1 VLDDDSTVVGKGRFF
16 GGSVCTKVLLFAIKI
31 DLCFEPLPSHVHST
45 IPNGVSRQQSS
56 LLRFFFAFI
65 NSSSMGNPPGKLKL
79 EDKSLRCDLALVT
92 EGGPENKPAE
102 ERRAT
107 TKVSA
112 IEEQT
117 KN

>member
-1 VLDDDSTVVGKGRFF
+1 MYTPRYPVVFLDNS
-16 GGSVCTKVLLFAIKI
+16 
-31 DLCFEPLPSHVHST
+31 
-45 IPNGVSRQQSS
+45 
-56 LLRFFFAFI
+56 LRFFFAFI
-65 NSSSMGNPPGKLKL
+65 NSSSMGNPPGKFNL

-117 KN
+117 KNYHGTCSTYLPL

>member
-1 VLDDDSTVVGKGRFF
+1 
-16 GGSVCTKVLLFAIKI
+16 
-31 DLCFEPLPSHVHST
+31 
-45 IPNGVSRQQSS
+45 
-56 LLRFFFAFI
+56 
-65 NSSSMGNPPGKLKL
+65 MGNPPGTFNL

-107 TKVSA
+107 TKMSA

>member
-1 VLDDDSTVVGKGRFF
+1 
-16 GGSVCTKVLLFAIKI
+16 
-31 DLCFEPLPSHVHST
+31 
-45 IPNGVSRQQSS
+45 
-56 LLRFFFAFI
+56 
-65 NSSSMGNPPGKLKL
+65 MGNPPGKFNL

-102 ERRAT
+102 ERT

-112 IEEQT
+112 IEEKT